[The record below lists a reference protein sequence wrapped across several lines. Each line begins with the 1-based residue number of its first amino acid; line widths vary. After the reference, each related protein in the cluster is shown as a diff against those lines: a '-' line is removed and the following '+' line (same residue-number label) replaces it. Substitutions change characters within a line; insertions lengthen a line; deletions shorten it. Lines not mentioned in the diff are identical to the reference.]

1 MAKKKKILTEIETNN
16 IEQDL
21 IIIRKGI
28 EDAKKIFNILYKIEI
43 IQLIESKYNVTI
55 NDDEIENIITFEDI
69 INLVK
74 SKLIS

>member
-1 MAKKKKILTEIETNN
+1 MDQEIN
-16 IEQDL
+16 L
-21 IIIRKGI
+21 I
-28 EDAKKIFNILYKIEI
+28 YKIEI

>member
-1 MAKKKKILTEIETNN
+1 MEIN
-16 IEQDL
+16 L
-21 IIIRKGI
+21 I
-28 EDAKKIFNILYKIEI
+28 YKIEI
-43 IQLIESKYNVTI
+43 IQLIESKYSITI